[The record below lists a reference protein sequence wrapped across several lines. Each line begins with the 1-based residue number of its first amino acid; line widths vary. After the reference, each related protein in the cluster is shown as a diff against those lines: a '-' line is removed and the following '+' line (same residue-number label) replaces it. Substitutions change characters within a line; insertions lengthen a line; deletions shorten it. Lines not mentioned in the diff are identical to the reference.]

1 MTWLDPSEAVK
12 RAVRRRAGLERH
24 RPGYWKDYHAR
35 NAAKRKPYLALKA
48 RERRLRQRNMTL
60 PNRSGR
66 QASLRR
72 LKGIPLLLPARSCRC
87 GPLAYR

>member
-35 NAAKRKPYLALKA
+35 NAATRKPYLALKA

-60 PNRSGR
+60 PKSLR
-66 QASLRR
+66 QAGVPKALEGHPPPPTS
-72 LKGIPLLLPARSCRC
+72 PF
-87 GPLAYR
+87 LAGAT